1 MDDNEQSAHQGVPR
15 APLAAYFG
23 RLAKSYGEGE
33 YFGRRRAAAIAA
45 IAGEIGRASTILD
58 LGCGNGAFFRDL
70 VRIGAAAKLVGA
82 DLSLDMMSEA
92 RSRLGA
98 RAHFVGADASALPFR
113 AASWDLVFCSH
124 VLQFVADL
132 DGCVSGIARCLR
144 PGGVL
149 AATLD
154 DGSIRQILGSIMM
167 DEQWEEFR
175 RTVFPA
181 ARAGRTRS
189 GDWGYRE
196 AFERAGLVT
205 EIRAAPFA
213 VTWPDIEEW
222 VRVRWMP
229 VVPESARADIERIMT
244 RIGGDQ
250 RVRDLTLD
258 HTESLL
264 VGRNSTG

>member
-1 MDDNEQSAHQGVPR
+1 MDDNDQSAHHGVSR
-15 APLAAYFG
+15 APIAAYFG

-82 DLSLDMMSEA
+82 DLSIDMMSEA

-98 RAHFVGADASALPFR
+98 RAHFVRADATALPFG

-144 PGGVL
+144 PGGVI
-149 AATLD
+149 AATLED
-154 DGSIRQILGSIMM
+154 SAIRETLGAIMM
-167 DEQWEEFR
+167 AEQWEEFR
-175 RTVFPA
+175 RAVFPA
-181 ARAGRTRS
+181 ARPRRTRS
-189 GDWGYRE
+189 GDEVYRE

-205 EIRAAPFA
+205 EICAAPFT

-229 VVPESARADIERIMT
+229 VASESGRADIERIMT
-244 RIGGDQ
+244 SLSGDERIGAIA
-250 RVRDLTLD
+250 LD
-258 HTESLL
+258 HTERLL
-264 VGRNSTG
+264 IGTKPV